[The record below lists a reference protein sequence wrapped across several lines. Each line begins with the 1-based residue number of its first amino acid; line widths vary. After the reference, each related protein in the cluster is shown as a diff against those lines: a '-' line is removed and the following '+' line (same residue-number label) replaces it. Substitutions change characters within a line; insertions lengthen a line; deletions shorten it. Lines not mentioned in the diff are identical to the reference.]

1 MKRTHILLIAA
12 IAVAIGVL
20 MVAVGDMS
28 HQADF
33 AEAAARAQTVKVV
46 GTLVKDRPVDYTP
59 EVDPNLTVFWM
70 MDKSGGVRQVK
81 LKAAKP
87 QEFERSEEIVLTG
100 QMEGETFVASDMLM
114 KCPSKYK
121 DEEVYVKEQ
130 TRS

>member
-1 MKRTHILLIAA
+1 MKRTHILLILA
-12 IAVAIGVL
+12 IAAAIGVL

-28 HQADF
+28 HQTDF
-33 AEAAARAQTVKVV
+33 AEAAARAHTVKVV
-46 GTLVKDRPVDYTP
+46 GTLVKDRPVEYNP
-59 EVDPNLTVFWM
+59 ETDPNLTRFWM
-70 MDKSGGVRQVK
+70 RDKSGNVRQVQ

-100 QMEGETFVASDMLM
+100 QMQGDVFVASDMLM

-121 DEEVYVKEQ
+121 DEEVYVREQ